1 VQDFNHNDFCHR
13 YSLRQLPR
21 NCRTALDVGCGT
33 GAFARKLAHRGIAIT
48 AIDRAS
54 GVLPDDPAVD
64 LHEVDFRQADFLTA
78 DLGRRYDFVSCI
90 ASLHHMPFEQAVL
103 KLKDHLE
110 PGGVL
115 AVLGLARV
123 ETAAD
128 VAISLAA
135 VPVNAAVRSGMR
147 MISRGSLM
155 RGVAPVMPYSMTL
168 GEIRAESARLL
179 PGARIRRHLFWRYSL
194 VHQA

>member
-1 VQDFNHNDFCHR
+1 VKDFNHNDFYHR
-13 YSLRQLPR
+13 YLLRRLSR

-33 GAFARKLAHRGIAIT
+33 GAFARKLARGGIEIT

-54 GVLPDDPAVD
+54 GVLPGDSTAD

-78 DLGRRYDFVSCI
+78 DLGGRYDFVSCT

-123 ETAAD
+123 ESAAD

-135 VPVNAAVRSGMR
+135 VPVNAAVRGGMR
-147 MISRGSLM
+147 MISSGPLIRGT
-155 RGVAPVMPYSMTL
+155 APVMPYSMTL

-194 VHQA
+194 IYQA